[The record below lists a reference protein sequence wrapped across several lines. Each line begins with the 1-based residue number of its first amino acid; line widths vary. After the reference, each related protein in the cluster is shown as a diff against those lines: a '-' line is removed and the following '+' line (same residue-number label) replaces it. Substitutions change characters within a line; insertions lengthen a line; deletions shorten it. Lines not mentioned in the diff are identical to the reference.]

1 MLVLVSAVVLK
12 WQRTLRL
19 MDGLFEQIAEEE
31 TAHRVSCE
39 IASVE
44 WLADEKEKAAHREE
58 ALRLQLHH
66 AQVTLGLSLGLS
78 LSPNPSPEPEPD
90 PNPNPEP
97 CSTCSAAAAR
107 SSTLTLTLT
116 L

>member
-1 MLVLVSAVVLK
+1 MLVLVSAVVLKWHRLALALALNDQLHPSPSLHPDPSPSPNPIQVLK

-44 WLADEKEKAAHREE
+44 WLVR
-58 ALRLQLHH
+58 RR
-66 AQVTLGLSLGLS
+66 GL
-78 LSPNPSPEPEPD
+78 EP
-90 PNPNPEP
+90 
-97 CSTCSAAAAR
+97 
-107 SSTLTLTLT
+107 
-116 L
+116 